1 MGISISRSIG
11 GAVAFALAVML
22 TASPAAATTVLTFE
36 GLQDLE
42 SIDRFYDGANG
53 GLGSGPG
60 PDLGITFSP
69 NALAIVDSDAG
80 GIGNI
85 GGEPSPS
92 TALFFLSGTAATM
105 NVPAGFDTGF
115 SFFYSSINVPGRIEV
130 WDGLDGTGT
139 LLTSLVLPVTP
150 FGGAPDPTGAY
161 SPFLPTGVAF
171 AGIARSVD
179 FGGTVDQIAF
189 DDVTLGSM
197 TPGSTLAAA
206 DTERAVPEPG
216 SLALVVA
223 GLLSVGAL
231 RRWGRRG

>member
-105 NVPAGFDTGF
+105 NVPVSMRSGMMVCSAPPT
-115 SFFYSSINVPGRIEV
+115 
-130 WDGLDGTGT
+130 WA
-139 LLTSLVLPVTP
+139 TP
-150 FGGAPDPTGAY
+150 
-161 SPFLPTGVAF
+161 
-171 AGIARSVD
+171 
-179 FGGTVDQIAF
+179 
-189 DDVTLGSM
+189 
-197 TPGSTLAAA
+197 
-206 DTERAVPEPG
+206 
-216 SLALVVA
+216 
-223 GLLSVGAL
+223 
-231 RRWGRRG
+231 